1 MAIDES
7 SPSDTDD
14 EHSDAD
20 TDGERADGEF
30 DDVNVDASG
39 AELEVDDLHVPDEVS
54 PALRRFVIANALLR
68 LGIPIVAFFTIVA
81 PLGLGI
87 ADGQTS
93 DIYALTVVRPSKEI
107 VLWGGALWRIRPGD
121 VDLWLL
127 FASYAPLMI
136 VMNWPFLYLG
146 RAYGP
151 ALARGQGPRW
161 LQRSV
166 SPENLAIARTLL
178 ARKGPQIAI
187 LGRIAALPPTVM
199 AAAAGTSDV
208 KAWRYQLADT
218 IGGVLAWAIT
228 VGIGMALGEAWER
241 AGTWV
246 TVGSVVV
253 LVAAISWM
261 TQWLRREAEKDDE
274 LAALTHHD

>member
-1 MAIDES
+1 MATEHSAAAGTSADES
-7 SPSDTDD
+7 SSSDEQGHEHELHPD
-14 EHSDAD
+14 E
-20 TDGERADGEF
+20 
-30 DDVNVDASG
+30 
-39 AELEVDDLHVPDEVS
+39 LHVPDEVS
-54 PALRRFVIANALLR
+54 PALKRFVIANALLR

-81 PLGLGI
+81 PLVLSI
-87 ADGQTS
+87 NDGDTS
-93 DIYALTVVRPSKEI
+93 DIYALTVVRPSKDV
-107 VLWGGALWRIRPGD
+107 VLWGGALWRIRPGE

-151 ALARGQGPRW
+151 ALARGEGPRW

-208 KAWRYQLADT
+208 QAWRYQLADT
-218 IGGVLAWAIT
+218 VGGVLAWGVT
-228 VGIGMALGEAWER
+228 VGLGMALGETYER
-241 AGTWV
+241 AGTWT
-246 TVGSVVV
+246 TVGSVVIIF
-253 LVAAISWM
+253 AAITWM
-261 TQWLRREAEKDDE
+261 TRWLQREAEKDGE
-274 LAALTHHD
+274 LAELTHADED